1 MSRLVGKSPALCT
14 DLPLENSDILNKLH
28 LLGQLLRSCFGPSGR
43 LKHIHNNIGGQ
54 VVTTS
59 TSSVLLPAIYSSTPF
74 LNLIL
79 ASIRNHVSR
88 LGDCGL
94 FAAILCVTLIE
105 KVKQSGLRQ
114 NEAIRINKH
123 LLGLCT
129 TYLEDKECGCKVKLD
144 FSSSHNLIKLVRN
157 ILCSKPAT
165 MLREYETLHIS
176 KLAVEAFLLTVPSN
190 SNGVVTLGMT
200 VIVPIEGLPVMESKV
215 FPGLLVDV
223 PVGFEDL
230 EPRNQPCS
238 PLRVVLFSTSLAGH
252 LSEIGDGP
260 IEVQYGTDMDSQ
272 ILDQLLEIGKQVF
285 KDNVKICVCQKVI
298 HPVLQQFLRS
308 HGVIVVERVG
318 INLMQPL
325 VQLTGAQPLATLHS
339 TIPHKAYGQVGNVT
353 LRQFGS
359 KSMLHLYPAEE
370 SVICTTVLCHRN
382 ETILNELKVACQKTE
397 HVLRLTLR
405 EPFALLGGGCTETH
419 LAAYIRH
426 QCDAAGSASVFG
438 CLQTEYLLGVEAFC
452 SSLES
457 VAAAL
462 QHDSED
468 SLIDLTCAHH
478 WTLPKDVTQEDM
490 ESCERKCGCGLIKM
504 SQTKKWCHLNT
515 KYPVFSPASLSPDVT
530 VHADVLDSFTAKL
543 NALQVAI
550 ETVNVVL
557 DIRYTIQDVN

>member
-238 PLRVVLFSTSLAGH
+238 PLRVVLFSTSL
-252 LSEIGDGP
+252 
-260 IEVQYGTDMDSQ
+260 
-272 ILDQLLEIGKQVF
+272 VF
-285 KDNVKICVCQKVI
+285 KDNVKICVCQK
-298 HPVLQQFLRS
+298 
-308 HGVIVVERVG
+308 
-318 INLMQPL
+318 PL
-325 VQLTGAQPLATLHS
+325 VQLTESFMVISEFGLRAFIHYTFLSSSIGAQPLATLHS

-382 ETILNELKVACQKTE
+382 ETILNELKV
-397 HVLRLTLR
+397 RL
-405 EPFALLGGGCTETH
+405 EKHTH
-419 LAAYIRH
+419 AHPLKVDTQYCMLFTYPLSCLH
-426 QCDAAGSASVFG
+426 QTPSKSNSFLFG